1 MDCPVCYNPT
11 RQVFQK
17 YGYWINECINCFH
30 RSVEMTPTPDHTDKI
45 YQDEYFM
52 GGAAGYSD
60 YLGEEKLLLEHGRR
74 YGTLLKQYTTP
85 GTILDVGAAAGF
97 LLKGF
102 QESGWQGVGL
112 EPNSSMVSHGRTHL
126 GLQME
131 TGDLE
136 NFSSSQRFKL
146 VSMIQVIAHFSDIR
160 KALQK
165 AADITQKDG
174 FWLIESWNR
183 ESWVARILGE
193 HWHEYSPPSVLNWFS
208 PSGLKQLV
216 AQYGFS
222 EVARGRPAKRL
233 NGAHVK
239 SLLGYKLQNSPLG
252 WLRGGLKFIP
262 DKMVIPYPT
271 FDLFWM
277 LFQKNVGSDS

>member
-1 MDCPVCYNPT
+1 MDCSICYSPT
-11 RQVFQK
+11 QRVFQK
-17 YGYWINECINCFH
+17 YGYWICECINCYH
-30 RSVEMTPTPDHTDKI
+30 RSVEMILSPEHTSNT

-60 YLGEEKLLLEHGRR
+60 YLGEEKILLEHGRR
-74 YGTLLKQYTTP
+74 YGALLKKYITA

-112 EPNSSMVSHGRTHL
+112 EPNSSMVSYGRTNL

-131 TGDLE
+131 TGSLE
-136 NFSSSQRFKL
+136 YFSSSQRFDL
-146 VSMIQVIAHFSDIR
+146 VSMIQAIAHFSDIR
-160 KALQK
+160 QALQK
-165 AADITQKDG
+165 AADVTRDNG

-183 ESWVARILGE
+183 ESWIARVLGQ
-193 HWHEYSPPSVLNWFS
+193 HWHEYSPPSVLRWFS
-208 PSGLKQLV
+208 PSDLSRLV

-233 NGAHVK
+233 NGAHAK
-239 SLLGYKLQNSPLG
+239 SLLRHNLQNSPLG
-252 WLRGGLKFIP
+252 WLQGGLKIIP
-262 DKMVIPYPT
+262 NQMVIPYPA
-271 FDLFWM
+271 FELFWM
-277 LFQKNVGSDS
+277 LFQKKAHSES